1 MTEALLYNRAY
12 LQNAAKNYISK
23 HFTVKDV
30 CYSDTA
36 LKRSLNNIPTIP
48 VINNSKLLA
57 ENILEAIV
65 IFYSKNLNVHC
76 MYRSDIVN
84 KAVGGVVD
92 KKTGK
97 STSQHCFGQACD
109 FTINGIDT
117 KKIFNDI
124 ISGRIKN
131 SKGKPLKDILDQ
143 CIFEN
148 NGAWIHISFD
158 KAKSR
163 KQFMTAL
170 NGVYKSVYKEI

>member
-1 MTEALLYNRAY
+1 MAEALLYNRTY

-36 LKRSLNNIPTIP
+36 LKRNLNNIPSLP
-48 VINNSKLLA
+48 VINNAKLLA
-57 ENILEAIV
+57 GNILEAIV
-65 IFYSKNLNVHC
+65 TFYSKNLNVHC
-76 MYRSDIVN
+76 IYRGPEVN
-84 KAVGGVVD
+84 KAVGGV
-92 KKTGK
+92 
-97 STSQHCFGQACD
+97 SNSQHCFGQACD
-109 FTINGIDT
+109 FTIDGIDT

-131 SKGKPLKDILDQ
+131 SNGKPLKDILDQ